1 MGLLLSFQMRRPLAQ
16 ARRRLVMTFPVV
28 PRELSHTHPQGSVVS
43 SPSVHWA
50 GVRAQ
55 RPTTE
60 PPVMKPSRRWGLAPP
75 ASLTDH
81 PELWVLGGRQRER
94 EGTHPAGVG
103 EGGLEGPPLLA
114 HPPLAWDPLLQR
126 GRVCFPSQLEL
137 PAGYSQFQNQAGG
150 ALQTDCCCC

>member
-60 PPVMKPSRRWGLAPP
+60 PPVMKPSRRWGIAPP

-81 PELWVLGGRQRER
+81 PELWVLGGRQRGLAVGGENREDWKDSR
-94 EGTHPAGVG
+94 EGWGVG
-103 EGGLEGPPLLA
+103 TRRQGEGA
-114 HPPLAWDPLLQR
+114 AQK
-126 GRVCFPSQLEL
+126 
-137 PAGYSQFQNQAGG
+137 
-150 ALQTDCCCC
+150 